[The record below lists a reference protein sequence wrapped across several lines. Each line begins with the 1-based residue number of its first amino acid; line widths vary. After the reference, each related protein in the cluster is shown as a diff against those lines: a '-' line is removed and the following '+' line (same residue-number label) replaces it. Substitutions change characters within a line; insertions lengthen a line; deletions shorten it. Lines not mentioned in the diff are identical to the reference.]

1 MRGHLEKRRKN
12 SWTIIIDRGRD
23 PITKKRDRIIKSV
36 EGPKR
41 EAEKIMNELLYQ
53 LQTGTYIETNNLT
66 LAQYLIHWLNTYCS
80 TNLAPK
86 TIHSYQMEVY
96 KHIIPGIGAI
106 PLEKL
111 TPLHLQAYYTDQ
123 LNFGRLDGKGGLSP
137 RSVLYQHRIIREAL
151 KHAYRWQLV
160 FRNVADAVQPPRLKK
175 KEMYV
180 LSREDVLVFL
190 EGIRD
195 HRDYALILTAVYT
208 GLRQGELLGLT
219 WKHVDLVKRTLNVR
233 QQLQYVAK
241 QGYIFRDPKTN
252 KSKRQVPLTPE
263 VVQVLKEVRKEQAQ
277 YKLISEEY
285 FDHDLVFCL
294 PNGKPL
300 DSTNL
305 TKRFKNLAIH
315 HGHPELRFH
324 DLRHTCATLLLAA
337 EVDAKKVQEILG
349 HESITTTLDVYGHVL
364 PTMQREAMDRLSSFM
379 KG

>member
-1 MRGHLEKRRKN
+1 MRGHLEKRYKN
-12 SWTIIIDRGRD
+12 SWLIILERGKD
-23 PITKKRDRIIKSV
+23 PITKKRDRIFKSV

-41 EAEKIMNELLYQ
+41 EAIKVMNELLYQ
-53 LQTGTYIETNNLT
+53 LQTGTYIKTNNLT
-66 LAQYLIHWLNTYCS
+66 LAEYLIHWLNTYCE

-86 TIHSYQMEVY
+86 TLHSYQSEIY

-111 TPLHLQAYYTDQ
+111 APLHLQSYYSQQLTD
-123 LNFGRLDGKGGLSP
+123 GRVDGKGGLSP
-137 RSVLYQHRIIREAL
+137 RSVLYQHRILREAL
-151 KHAYRWQLV
+151 KHACSWQLV

-180 LSREDVLVFL
+180 LSREDVLTFL
-190 EGIRD
+190 EAIRD

-219 WKHVDLVKRTLNVR
+219 WKHVDLNKRTLNVR
-233 QQLQYVAK
+233 QQLQYIAK

-252 KSKRQVPLTPE
+252 KSRRQVPLTPE
-263 VVQVLKEVRKEQAQ
+263 VVQVLKEVRKDQAQ

-285 FDHDLVFCL
+285 FDQDLVFCL

-305 TKRFKNLAIH
+305 TKRFKSLAVR

-337 EVDAKKVQEILG
+337 EVDAKKVQDILG

-364 PTMQREAMDRLSSFM
+364 PTMQREAMDRLSNFM

>member
-1 MRGHLEKRRKN
+1 M
-12 SWTIIIDRGRD
+12 
-23 PITKKRDRIIKSV
+23 
-36 EGPKR
+36 
-41 EAEKIMNELLYQ
+41 
-53 LQTGTYIETNNLT
+53 
-66 LAQYLIHWLNTYCS
+66 LI
-80 TNLAPK
+80 
-86 TIHSYQMEVY
+86 
-96 KHIIPGIGAI
+96 
-106 PLEKL
+106 
-111 TPLHLQAYYTDQ
+111 
-123 LNFGRLDGKGGLSP
+123 
-137 RSVLYQHRIIREAL
+137 
-151 KHAYRWQLV
+151 
-160 FRNVADAVQPPRLKK
+160 
-175 KEMYV
+175 
-180 LSREDVLVFL
+180 
-190 EGIRD
+190 
-195 HRDYALILTAVYT
+195 
-208 GLRQGELLGLT
+208 
-219 WKHVDLVKRTLNVR
+219 LVKRTLNVR

-277 YKLISEEY
+277 YTLISEEY